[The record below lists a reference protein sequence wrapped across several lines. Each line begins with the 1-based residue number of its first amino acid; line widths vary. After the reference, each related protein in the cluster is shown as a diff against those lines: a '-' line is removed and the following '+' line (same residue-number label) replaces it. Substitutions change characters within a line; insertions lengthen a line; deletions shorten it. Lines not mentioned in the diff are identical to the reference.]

1 MQISQGVE
9 NLCSLNQD
17 PAASW
22 GECVL
27 PPTWCSLSI
36 APRGGKEVGVPP
48 QDSHEAGFGMGR
60 QVFIRNWKSAKQCKL
75 KHKIYTCVE
84 VRAKHQQGSG
94 NYREDHDSYF
104 LVPIT

>member
-1 MQISQGVE
+1 MY
-9 NLCSLNQD
+9 D
-17 PAASW
+17 H
-22 GECVL
+22 L
-27 PPTWCSLSI
+27 PGRAIFTLAI

-48 QDSHEAGFGMGR
+48 QDPHEVGFVMGR

-104 LVPIT
+104 FSSHHMKHTNWP